1 MADRFE
7 TSEDAETRYEKLV
20 SEIKRI
26 HGELIFEQK
35 LDGFDL
41 KKIDFE
47 DPHNVT
53 LTFSYGNNEEKY
65 ELDRKLTLYHKQ
77 PLFIPR
83 RDYDVSNYVYV
94 N

>member
-1 MADRFE
+1 MSLILQILKLTKGEKIMGDRFK

-41 KKIDFE
+41 KKIDSL
-47 DPHNVT
+47 P
-53 LTFSYGNNEEKY
+53 
-65 ELDRKLTLYHKQ
+65 
-77 PLFIPR
+77 
-83 RDYDVSNYVYV
+83 
-94 N
+94 